1 MKMGDRRGIRRQ
13 KSFLHGFIYFDKRRG
28 VMSCLIRDLSETGAR
43 IVFSE
48 TVTIPEHIH
57 LHIPQREK
65 TIRAQVQWRRGDEIG
80 LAFEAA
86 DAAVSPQESELMSRI
101 VQLETEIAELKRT
114 IKKLKRSKADD
125 EVEAA

>member
-1 MKMGDRRGIRRQ
+1 MGDRRGIRRQ

-28 VMSCLIRDLSETGAR
+28 VMSCLIRDLSDTGAR

-48 TVTIPEHIH
+48 TVTIPEHIN

-65 TIRAQVQWRRGDEIG
+65 TVRAHVQWRRGDEIG

-86 DAAVSPQESELMSRI
+86 PAAVTPHESDLMQRV
-101 VQLETEIAELKRT
+101 VQLEAEIIELKRT
-114 IKKLKRSKADD
+114 IKKLKRAKSDD